1 MRQKSPMKHE
11 SDQDERYYRSLRR
24 NMVLITIIVSA
35 IPLILISAIT
45 RHYFQVSYREKVL
58 NNSKLRIAK
67 HRQTIENFL
76 TERLGALRVQA
87 KSFTY
92 DQLNDASFL
101 RDRLAV
107 LQEEYGPSFMDLGV
121 VNDGGKQFA
130 YAGPYK
136 LQNADYSEAEWFK
149 KALGKDYYVS
159 DVFYGLRGFPH
170 LALAVRRE
178 HGGKKWILRAT
189 INFESFKTLVEKTDS
204 GPAGSAFVLNKD
216 GELQTRVQTGAILS
230 KDDYLNFLASVNT
243 KGVENRT

>member
-1 MRQKSPMKHE
+1 
-11 SDQDERYYRSLRR
+11 
-24 NMVLITIIVSA
+24 MVIVIIIVSA
-35 IPLILISAIT
+35 VPLILISAIT

-87 KSFTY
+87 KSFTF

-121 VNDGGKQFA
+121 VNGSGKQVA

-149 KALGKDYYVS
+149 KALGKDHYVS
-159 DVFYGLRGFPH
+159 DVFYGLRGSPH
-170 LALAVRRE
+170 LALAVRLE
-178 HGGKKWILRAT
+178 HGGEKWILRAT
-189 INFESFKTLVEKTDS
+189 INFESFKTLVEKIGSD
-204 GPAGSAFVLNKD
+204 PVGSAFILNKD
-216 GELQTRVQTGAILS
+216 GELQTRVQPGSDSVQGRLS
-230 KDDYLNFLASVNT
+230 EFSCL
-243 KGVENRT
+243 KGTIGRGGGNYRKGRQ